1 MIEPK
6 ALSGTGQ
13 VGSPVQRQPKQGP
26 DALQSLVLIR
36 SCSLVA
42 CKLLRS
48 TTQTRSFSD
57 YIYMCIGV
65 SFLIYIETNAE
76 LLYCTSLFL
85 LFMDREREGMGASG
99 SRKAAAAASSGPL
112 APAPEGAGEL
122 RHRQQEVR
130 VR

>member
-1 MIEPK
+1 
-6 ALSGTGQ
+6 
-13 VGSPVQRQPKQGP
+13 
-26 DALQSLVLIR
+26 LIR

-85 LFMDREREGMGASG
+85 LFMDREREESASF
-99 SRKAAAAASSGPL
+99 SLSLFYIWSYRRSSEAPL
-112 APAPEGAGEL
+112 PSK
-122 RHRQQEVR
+122 
-130 VR
+130 